1 MKKLF
6 LLVSLLFFC
15 TPKAQ
20 AYYTFL
26 TTGEIPKSGTYKAST
41 FVQFLT
47 DGPVGTTLNAQ
58 IESHFR
64 SDASLLF
71 VVGAGTH
78 QMASASIK
86 WVPIP
91 DLINQASIGMVL
103 GGHFGSFK
111 IKSANTTVLQS
122 QKDFSIFTKAF
133 VGKNLAIDV
142 GQIHSFASLHLG
154 FQSLSQKKNIPI
166 FLAAGTELQLFA
178 QPKFNF
184 IAELGFNLNQAFSYI
199 SIGAV
204 FIY

>member
-6 LLVSLLFFC
+6 LFIFALFVFN

-26 TTGEIPKSGTYKAST
+26 STGDIPKSGTYKAST

-47 DGPVGTTLNAQ
+47 DGPVGTTFNAQ
-58 IESHFR
+58 LETYFR

-71 VVGAGTH
+71 TVGAGTH

-86 WVPIP
+86 WVPVP
-91 DLINQASIGMVL
+91 DLHNQASIGLVL

-111 IKSANTTVLQS
+111 TETAG
-122 QKDFSIFTKAF
+122 KDFSIFTKAF
-133 VGKNLAIDV
+133 VGKHLAIDL
-142 GQIHSFASLHLG
+142 GEMHSFASLHLG
-154 FQSLSQKKNIPI
+154 FQSLPEQKKIPI
-166 FLAAGTELQLFA
+166 LLAVGTELKLFA

-184 IAELGFNLNQAFSYI
+184 IAELGFNLNQAFTYI
-199 SIGAV
+199 SMGVVAT
-204 FIY
+204 Y